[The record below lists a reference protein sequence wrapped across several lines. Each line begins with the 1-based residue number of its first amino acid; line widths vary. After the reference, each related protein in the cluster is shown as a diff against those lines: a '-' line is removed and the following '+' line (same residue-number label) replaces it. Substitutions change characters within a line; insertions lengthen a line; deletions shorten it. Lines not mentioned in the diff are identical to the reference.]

1 MNTHQWNIIILLILI
16 VQLQFIQVQMTRRK
30 NFRFLMNFSM
40 SCSVIHRQLLM
51 HNVRFYVVIFL
62 QLHANVIYRI

>member
-1 MNTHQWNIIILLILI
+1 MEHHYSLNFNRTITIHSS
-16 VQLQFIQVQMTRRK
+16 TDDKKK

-62 QLHANVIYRI
+62 QLHVNVIYRI